1 MGIFMHI
8 QAYSDI
14 FKHKQKYSQ
23 AHSEHS
29 VTLAY
34 LEPWHIQY
42 QKHIQSCAIYIQSP
56 DIFRTLLYSELW
68 HIHNPVKRLR
78 WRVFTKIVNGYNYFH
93 IISSSSSLLY
103 EKNKIFLII
112 CIPEVFIQ
120 CKVWGPGKPGA
131 GGSEFLK
138 HLFAD
143 VFK

>member
-1 MGIFMHI
+1 MGIFMYI

-14 FKHKQKYSQ
+14 FKHKQKNSQ

-34 LEPWHIQY
+34 SEPWHIQ
-42 QKHIQSCAIYIQSP
+42 
-56 DIFRTLLYSELW
+56 
-68 HIHNPVKRLR
+68 NPVTRLR

-103 EKNKIFLII
+103 KKNMIFLII

-120 CKVWGPGKPGA
+120 CKVWSPRKSGA